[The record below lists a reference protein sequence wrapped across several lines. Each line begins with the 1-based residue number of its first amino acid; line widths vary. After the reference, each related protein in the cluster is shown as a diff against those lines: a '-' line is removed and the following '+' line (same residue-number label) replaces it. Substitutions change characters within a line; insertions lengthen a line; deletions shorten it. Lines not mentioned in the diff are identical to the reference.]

1 MNSPP
6 KNPLRKKVSPFT
18 WLGLFISLFGFIAA
32 RFAFRTF
39 GLSNSITA
47 GVGKELVIW
56 AMAALLILVIRHGEG
71 LPLSSIRL
79 GTASWRQTLRHGATL
94 TGLLGVT
101 AYIVI
106 RFTGYGQGA
115 GSAAFNQEPIW
126 FSIVGTAIRP
136 GIVEELFFR
145 GYAIERLESLGF
157 GRVLSAGIPLAIFAV
172 THWTGGIPSVIIAL
186 VLGAVATLFFLWR
199 RDLAANMI
207 GHGLGN
213 FLGLVLPRFFQ

>member
-1 MNSPP
+1 MGSPP
-6 KNPLRKKVSPFT
+6 KNPLRKKFSPFT
-18 WLGLFISLFGFIAA
+18 WLGLFISLFGFMVA
-32 RFAFRTF
+32 RFAFRAL

-47 GVGKELVIW
+47 SVWKELAIW
-56 AMAALLILVIRHGEG
+56 AMAALLILVIRRGER

-79 GTASWRQTLRHGATL
+79 GTAPWRQSLKHGATL

-115 GSAAFNQEPIW
+115 GSAAFAQEPIW
-126 FSIVGTAIRP
+126 FATLSTAIRP
-136 GIVEELFFR
+136 GVVEELFFR

-157 GRVLSAGIPLAIFAV
+157 GRVLSAGIPLAIFAA
-172 THWTGGIPSVIIAL
+172 THWTGGIPSVIIAF
-186 VLGAVATLFFLWR
+186 VLGAVAAVFYLWR
-199 RDLAANMI
+199 RDLVANMI
-207 GHGLGN
+207 GHGLSN